1 MNENGLNSV
10 RIDKWLWASRIC
22 KTRKVVAELCKQ
34 HKVLVAGQFVKRSR
48 EVRPGE
54 VVVVKREGI
63 EWHYKVI
70 QCLDKRVSASLSLQ
84 FKEDITPKENLERL
98 EKMKKGLMPR
108 RPKGAGRPTKKERR
122 DLEILKGS
130 FGDAP
135 EA

>member
-1 MNENGLNSV
+1 MTNQNLTSI

-34 HKVLVAGQFVKRSR
+34 HKVLIAGQPVKRSR
-48 EVRPGE
+48 EVGPGQ
-54 VVVVKREGI
+54 VVVIKREGI

-70 QCLDKRVSASLSLQ
+70 KCLDKRVSAPLSLE

-98 EKMKKGLMPR
+98 EQMKKDMMPR

-122 DLEILKGS
+122 TLEILK
-130 FGDAP
+130 
-135 EA
+135 EQ

>member
-1 MNENGLNSV
+1 MTNQNLTSI

-34 HKVLVAGQFVKRSR
+34 HKVLIAGQPVKRSR
-48 EVRPGE
+48 EVGPGQ
-54 VVVVKREGI
+54 VVVIKREGI

-70 QCLDKRVSASLSLQ
+70 KCLDKRVSAPLSLE

-98 EKMKKGLMPR
+98 EQMKKDMMPR

-122 DLEILKGS
+122 TLETLK
-130 FGDAP
+130 
-135 EA
+135 EQ

>member
-1 MNENGLNSV
+1 MTNQNLTSI

-34 HKVLVAGQFVKRSR
+34 HKVLIAGQPVKRSR
-48 EVRPGE
+48 EVGPGQ
-54 VVVVKREGI
+54 VVVIKREGI

-70 QCLDKRVSASLSLQ
+70 KCLDKRVSSPLSLE

-98 EKMKKGLMPR
+98 EQMKKDMMPR

-122 DLEILKGS
+122 TLEILK
-130 FGDAP
+130 
-135 EA
+135 EQ

>member
-1 MNENGLNSV
+1 MTNQHLTSI

-34 HKVLVAGQFVKRSR
+34 HKVLIAGQPVKRSR
-48 EVRPGE
+48 EVGPGQ
-54 VVVVKREGI
+54 VVVIKREGI

-70 QCLDKRVSASLSLQ
+70 KCLDKRVSAPLSLE

-98 EKMKKGLMPR
+98 EQMKKDMMPR

-122 DLEILKGS
+122 TLEILK
-130 FGDAP
+130 
-135 EA
+135 EQ